1 MAKVITALNAGS
13 VAALESPTGT
23 GKTLSLLCSTLA
35 WVEKNKMGARMNY
48 AQGADHDDG
57 PDWSGKYFK
66 KTVFYAS
73 RTHSQL
79 SKAMSELR
87 RTDYRSMKATV
98 LGSRDQMCVHPD
110 LPVEENNTA
119 KNVFCQAQLKA
130 KTCRFYP
137 RVEAMKSDRSFFLVK
152 DIEDL
157 VAKSK
162 KSGCCPFYMS
172 RYLQEE
178 ADIIFLP
185 YNYIFDAGI
194 RRKLNLN
201 FNGAIVIL
209 DEGHNIDRVCEE
221 SASFS
226 LSSTDIAVAIRDV
239 TEDMQR
245 MHDEF
250 SDPDGDI
257 IERSYSTEDL
267 MFMKEKLMALEQE
280 FDAFMKTVK
289 EKSLQHRPDVLRVL
303 LEGANITEE
312 NHGNLEMGLA
322 AVHEVVI
329 AHNSVNNRSRQAC
342 TLQKVAEFIAAPF
355 ELKVFD
361 PKNQN
366 SFVVHTE
373 LEYPA
378 TKRNHFG
385 TPVFTP
391 NPSEKPK
398 GIVFNLWC
406 LNPALGMQVL
416 HNTHAVI
423 LTSGTLSPL
432 TNVIMELGLK
442 SFPACI
448 ETGAAVVSAEFGHV
462 VPHEQ
467 FMIFAVGKGPNS
479 IQLQYNFQNKD
490 NLEYWE
496 ELGLTILNFI
506 RLIPDG
512 VLVFFP
518 SYQAMNKAI
527 NTWKFKGLWDRLS
540 SIKPMFSEDADKR
553 RFNNAVD
560 GYRQAVGE
568 GRGGVLMGICR
579 GKMSEGIDF
588 SDQYGRAVI
597 VCGLPYPPYYDPRVK
612 SKMKYIDCLRVP
624 NFKGQD
630 WYRAEA
636 TKAVNQAIGRV
647 IRHAQD
653 VGVIIMC
660 DTKFE
665 QPGIVSSVSAWLR
678 PVKSME
684 NFGLAIAS
692 LRRFFRRHPTLFK
705 RDSSASPSKAP
716 VCQPLQLP
724 VLPIPSSSSGSFRW
738 PLATGSGSGSTIPLR
753 QPGKPVKSCL
763 ASLADAD
770 ADDAAPKKHRDS
782 PMKSVQ
788 DCISL
793 PETVVVT
800 KPAKRRDNPRQAS
813 IPHEFTFEKITP
825 ELKEKAKR
833 MNAVKY
839 LLHEMRRT
847 LEDESY
853 NIFTNVLR
861 SYQRNK
867 NLAKFIEQLTILYPK
882 EDNLFA
888 DWFRD
893 CHKFLVGADRTN
905 FIEFCANNGYGVV
918 ITVSRVLQEHPEP

>member
-1 MAKVITALNAGS
+1 
-13 VAALESPTGT
+13 
-23 GKTLSLLCSTLA
+23 
-35 WVEKNKMGARMNY
+35 
-48 AQGADHDDG
+48 
-57 PDWSGKYFK
+57 
-66 KTVFYAS
+66 
-73 RTHSQL
+73 
-79 SKAMSELR
+79 
-87 RTDYRSMKATV
+87 
-98 LGSRDQMCVHPD
+98 
-110 LPVEENNTA
+110 
-119 KNVFCQAQLKA
+119 
-130 KTCRFYP
+130 
-137 RVEAMKSDRSFFLVK
+137 
-152 DIEDL
+152 
-157 VAKSK
+157 
-162 KSGCCPFYMS
+162 
-172 RYLQEE
+172 
-178 ADIIFLP
+178 
-185 YNYIFDAGI
+185 
-194 RRKLNLN
+194 
-201 FNGAIVIL
+201 
-209 DEGHNIDRVCEE
+209 
-221 SASFS
+221 
-226 LSSTDIAVAIRDV
+226 
-239 TEDMQR
+239 R
-245 MHDEF
+245 MHEEF
-250 SDPDGDI
+250 SDPDGEI
-257 IERSYSTEDL
+257 MERSYSTEDL

-280 FDAFMKTVK
+280 FDAFMKTVR
-289 EKSLQHRPDVLRVL
+289 EKGMEHRPDVLRVL
-303 LEGANITEE
+303 LESANITGE
-312 NHGNLEMGLA
+312 NYGNLENGFS
-322 AVHEVVI
+322 AVYEVII
-329 AHNSVNNRSRQAC
+329 AHNSVNNKTRQQAC
-342 TLQKVAEFIAAPF
+342 TLRKVADFIAAPF
-355 ELKVFD
+355 ELKIFD

-373 LEYPA
+373 LEYPV

-391 NPSEKPK
+391 NTTEKPK

-416 HNTHAVI
+416 WNAHSVI

-442 SFPACI
+442 SFPACVNN
-448 ETGAAVVSAEFGHV
+448 GAAVVSAEFGHV

-496 ELGLTILNFI
+496 ELGLTLLNFI

-527 NTWKFKGLWDRLS
+527 NTWKFKGLWDRLI
-540 SIKPMFSEDADKR
+540 SIKPMFSEEADKR

-588 SDQYGRAVI
+588 SDQYGRAVA

-653 VGVIIMC
+653 VGVILLC
-660 DTKFE
+660 DSKFE
-665 QPGIVSSVSAWLR
+665 QPAIYSSVSAWLR

-724 VLPIPSSSSGSFRW
+724 LLPTPSSSTSGSFRW
-738 PLATGSGSGSTIPLR
+738 PLATGSGQDSSGSGSTIPLR
-753 QPGKPVKSCL
+753 QPEKPIKSCL

-770 ADDAAPKKHRDS
+770 ADNDVPKKLRGS
-782 PMKSVQ
+782 PVKSWR
-788 DCISL
+788 DCISP
-793 PETVVVT
+793 PEDVVVT
-800 KPAKRRDNPRQAS
+800 QPAKIRSNPRQAS
-813 IPHEFTFEKITP
+813 IPDEFTFDKRTP
-825 ELKEKAKR
+825 ELKEKARR
-833 MNAVKY
+833 MNEVKY
-839 LLHEMRRT
+839 LLHEIRRA
-847 LEDESY
+847 LEQESY
-853 NIFTNVLR
+853 DIFTNVLR

-867 NLAKFIEQLTILYPK
+867 NLMKFIEQLSIFFPK

-893 CHKFLVGADRTN
+893 CHKFLTGADRTN
-905 FIEFCANNGYGVV
+905 FIEFCANNGYGIVV
-918 ITVSRVLQEHPEP
+918 TVSRTLQELPEP